1 MEEGSIICRLYDE
14 GKVICYVRSSLWQ
27 NSIFIIT
34 MLLYLSIIVVVPSF
48 SLSLFFSRLSLSH
61 SLSLSLSLASQ
72 VEREARV
79 DDGIAV
85 SR

>member
-34 MLLYLSIIVVVPSF
+34 MLLYYLSIIVVVPSF
-48 SLSLFFSRLSLSH
+48 SLSLLQSSLSLT
-61 SLSLSLSLASQ
+61 LSLSLS
-72 VEREARV
+72 
-79 DDGIAV
+79 GIA
-85 SR
+85 SRA